1 MELFEK
7 VAAIISRNKGLNEA
21 IKPTDRLREDLEIDS
36 LDGLMIVNDFEEEF
50 GISIEPEELKT
61 LKVVQDIVDKMEL
74 KIMSVK
80 TA

>member
-1 MELFEK
+1 MELFSK
-7 VAAIISRNKGLNEA
+7 VAAIISRNKGLTEA

-50 GISIEPEELKT
+50 GFSIEPEELKN
-61 LKVVQDIVDKMEL
+61 LKVVQDIVDKMEQKL
-74 KIMSVK
+74 LSVK

>member
-1 MELFEK
+1 MELFSK
-7 VAAIISRNKGLNEA
+7 VAAIISRNKGLTED

-50 GISIEPEELKT
+50 GFSIEPEELKN

-74 KIMSVK
+74 KLLLVK